1 MMDFLYRPVY
11 GDFVVW
17 QVAAAAVVALGLLAL
32 LRRLLRRPTPQ
43 HPFMGARTCPACGWR
58 GQVSRFNEVCP
69 RCARPFT
76 A

>member
-1 MMDFLYRPVY
+1 MTEYLFRPVY
-11 GDFVVW
+11 GGFVVW
-17 QVAAAAVVALGLLAL
+17 QVAAAVVVLFGTLAV
-32 LRRLLRRPTPQ
+32 LRRLLRRPVRE
-43 HPFMGARTCPACGWR
+43 HPFMGARTCPTCGWR